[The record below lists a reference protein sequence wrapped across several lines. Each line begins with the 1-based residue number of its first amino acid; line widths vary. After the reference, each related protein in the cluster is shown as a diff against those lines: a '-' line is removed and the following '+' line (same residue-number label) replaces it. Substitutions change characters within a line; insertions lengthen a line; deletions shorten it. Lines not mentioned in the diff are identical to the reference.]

1 MALSC
6 RPGLLLANEPM
17 IALDVTIWA
26 QILNLLQE
34 LQAELHLGYP
44 SSRTI
49 CRLSNILSMK

>member
-26 QILNLLQE
+26 QILNLLQV
-34 LQAELHLGYP
+34 LQAGLYLGYP

-49 CRLSNILSMK
+49 CRCQ